1 MQPIQQE
8 LLREGRTPGTDPGY
22 LKRPRYRGR
31 RAIPERTVRSC
42 METYE
47 FTCPDCGG
55 RFVAD
60 EPTLEAMVT
69 NGCPLCGGSVTTD
82 DFVGVDDEAVC

>member
-1 MQPIQQE
+1 
-8 LLREGRTPGTDPGY
+8 
-22 LKRPRYRGR
+22 
-31 RAIPERTVRSC
+31 